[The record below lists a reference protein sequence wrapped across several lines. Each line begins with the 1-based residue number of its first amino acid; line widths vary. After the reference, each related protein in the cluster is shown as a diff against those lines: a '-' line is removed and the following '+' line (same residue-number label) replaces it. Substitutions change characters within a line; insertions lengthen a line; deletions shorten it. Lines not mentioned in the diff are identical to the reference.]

1 MTAPS
6 LKKKLKDQELTIGSW
21 ITIGH
26 PSIAE
31 IMGSAGFD
39 WLTVDLEHS
48 VISLEQAQTLFA
60 IIKSKGMYAL
70 ARVPKN
76 EEVVIKKVM
85 DAGADGIIVPMVN
98 SAEQAKMAVDYVHY
112 PPVGKRG
119 VGLARAQQYG
129 IGFSE
134 YKEWLSTEAVVIA
147 QVEHIDSVNNIEA
160 IIATPGIDGVL
171 IGPYDLSGSLGLA
184 GELEHPLVLA
194 AIQKVRKACLDA
206 KVPLGFH
213 VISPEHHK
221 LQEKIDDGFTFLGF
235 SLDFHFLGEKARVE
249 MSALKRK

>member
-1 MTAPS
+1 MTTPS
-6 LKKKLKDQELTIGSW
+6 LKKKLKGQELTIGSW
-21 ITIGH
+21 VTIGH
-26 PSIAE
+26 PSVVE
-31 IMGSAGFD
+31 IMASAGFD
-39 WLTVDLEHS
+39 WITVDLEHS

-60 IIKSKGMYAL
+60 LIKARGMHAL

-112 PPVGKRG
+112 PPIGRRG
-119 VGLARAQQYG
+119 VGLARAQEYG
-129 IGFSE
+129 TGFVA
-134 YKEWLSTEAVVIA
+134 YKEWLSTDAVVIA
-147 QVEHIDSVNNIEA
+147 QVEHIDSVNQIEA
-160 IIATPGIDGVL
+160 IISTPGIDGVL

-184 GELEHPLVLA
+184 GELEHPSVLA

-213 VISPEHHK
+213 VISPDHAK

-235 SLDFHFLGEKARVE
+235 SLDFYFLGEKARVE
-249 MSALKRK
+249 MTAVKRK